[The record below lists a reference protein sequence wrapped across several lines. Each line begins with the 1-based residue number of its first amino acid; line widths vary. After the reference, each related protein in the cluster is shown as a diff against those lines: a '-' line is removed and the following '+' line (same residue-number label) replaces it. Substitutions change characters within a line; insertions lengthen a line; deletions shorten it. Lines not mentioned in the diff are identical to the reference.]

1 MRQPFFIC
9 AAFFCQGEV
18 KPCAHVPT
26 CAVESCR
33 RAMYVQLLALGGQL
47 QTAACAQKGEHEYEA
62 AGIDVKVEIF
72 QLTAAA
78 AQEQDDKQH
87 PCAIATARAAVVARA
102 AATAVVKQTV
112 EHVLPPFCR
121 NSALVF
127 TTATTDVF
135 RRAAVYF
142 TIWFWQKK
150 CYNVHWQL

>member
-47 QTAACAQKGEHEYEA
+47 QTAACAQKGEHEDEA

-78 AQEQDDKQH
+78 AQKQDDKQH
-87 PCAIATARAAVVARA
+87 PCAIATARAAVVASA

-121 NSALVF
+121 LFGFS
-127 TTATTDVF
+127 
-135 RRAAVYF
+135 
-142 TIWFWQKK
+142 I
-150 CYNVHWQL
+150 